1 MEIDRIITD
10 DNLLAFLYDQYEQ
23 TGNQNFRVIANGLQL
38 SRREIDF
45 LRWQLKRYEWIS
57 VKDRLPEYNT
67 KCLVYIP
74 EPFYYP
80 KIIVAYYSST
90 KNIWIGAEGSIYYN
104 HRPTHWMPL
113 PSPPTDKEN

>member
-1 MEIDRIITD
+1 MRDEQQIKEMARDICRVQPSCNDVCNPAECCTAWKYA
-10 DNLLAFLYDQYEQ
+10 NRAYDAGYRKQ
-23 TGNQNFRVIANGLQL
+23 
-38 SRREIDF
+38 
-45 LRWQLKRYEWIS
+45 EWIS

-74 EPFYYP
+74 ESFYYP

-113 PSPPTDKEN
+113 PSPPTEKEK